1 LKDKGSITIPEALH
15 QQLGNFFKEYI
26 IIGGL
31 PAVVN
36 SWRNE
41 QSLSKVNQIHHDLI
55 YTYRDDFAKYSGRL
69 PVETLD
75 KVMISVTRMLG
86 QKFVYSRVS
95 TTININS
102 IKNAINL
109 LNKARIS
116 HSVKQ
121 HPPMGSR

>member
-1 LKDKGSITIPEALH
+1 MKNKGSITIPEALH